1 MGLAED
7 IEVIPNE
14 YDQMIAAAKATGCV
28 LCRANEELQFH
39 HIHPREKRFLI
50 SGYRKYRPIEVFKRE
65 IDKCAVLC
73 EPCHRAIHGTALPS
87 TKVIRKDLYV
97 LFQMAA
103 VKQPKR
109 TVKRKKGSH
118 APRHKG

>member
-1 MGLAED
+1 MGTALD
-7 IEVIPNE
+7 IEVIPDE
-14 YDQMIAAAKATGCV
+14 YERMILAAKSTGCV

-39 HIHPREKRFLI
+39 HIHPKDKRFLI
-50 SGYRKYRPIEVFKRE
+50 SGYRKYKTIEVFKRE

-87 TKVIRKDLYV
+87 PKVIRKDLYV

-103 VKQPKR
+103 VTSPKKR
-109 TVKRKKGSH
+109 VKRVKKV
-118 APRHKG
+118 RR